1 LTVKRWRIWWT
12 GNQMAGR
19 EQSQKMK
26 KEAKSAVVV
35 PEPG

>member
-1 LTVKRWRIWWT
+1 
-12 GNQMAGR
+12 MAGR

-35 PEPG
+35 PEPGEKLLGMVSRS